1 MFVSTITRLNQTLRD
16 DMSIVKDDYRWKG
29 VDGIN
34 KPLVNIWQY
43 SPGHNFTVFSPNVF
57 ILLCTSSFIPSL
69 SPYQQNKEIDG
80 VKVRNWGAASTRNRV
95 KSDVRCMHI
104 CITAKIKN
112 MALTLF
118 HTVD

>member
-1 MFVSTITRLNQTLRD
+1 
-16 DMSIVKDDYRWKG
+16 MSIVKNDYRRKG

-34 KPLVNIWQY
+34 KPLVNIWHY

-57 ILLCTSSFIPSL
+57 ILLRTSSFIPSL
-69 SPYQQNKEIDG
+69 SPYQQNKKIDG
-80 VKVRNWGAASTRNRV
+80 VKVRNRRAASTRNQV
-95 KSDVRCMHI
+95 KSGVRCKHI
-104 CITAKIKN
+104 CITTKIKN